1 MTIPDHHWRASMAEN
16 VVPYVKDTFPTIYYV
31 DAETSQRLTD
41 LLTVIQPYVE
51 EQTALFISGGRP
63 LSETGDFVEELKGMG
78 MEELLTIYKD
88 IYTAYNNQ

>member
-1 MTIPDHHWRASMAEN
+1 MA
-16 VVPYVKDTFPTIYYV
+16 
-31 DAETSQRLTD
+31 AQTSQRLTD
-41 LLTVIQPYVE
+41 LVRVSQRCARE
-51 EQTALFISGGRP
+51 ETGPFISGGRP